1 MEQSGQTRIE
11 LLNLKARHG
20 VALGGVQLMK
30 SKREALMRDFFRL
43 MKDVVDTRSNLTTET
58 EQAANTLFLALG
70 TTGKDA
76 LSSAALACKRDIS
89 LEIYIKNVWGVNV
102 PEIEEKPMVRSIE
115 ARGPS
120 PVGEEFLVNET
131 ARCFERVLE
140 AILATAAR
148 ESRLKRIGE
157 EIYTTTRRVNALEE
171 LLIPSL
177 RKRIRNIERSLEER
191 EREEIFRLKRFK
203 MRQGSK
209 TAVKPDPEY
218 FPLGR

>member
-1 MEQSGQTRIE
+1 
-11 LLNLKARHG
+11 
-20 VALGGVQLMK
+20 
-30 SKREALMRDFFRL
+30 
-43 MKDVVDTRSNLTTET
+43 
-58 EQAANTLFLALG
+58 
-70 TTGKDA
+70 
-76 LSSAALACKRDIS
+76 
-89 LEIYIKNVWGVNV
+89 
-102 PEIEEKPMVRSIE
+102 EIEEKPMVRSIE

-131 ARCFERVLE
+131 ARSFERVLE

-191 EREEIFRLKRFK
+191 EREEVFRLKRFK
-203 MRQGSK
+203 MRHGSK
-209 TAVKPDPEY
+209 TAVKPDPDY
-218 FPLGR
+218 FPLKGIQI